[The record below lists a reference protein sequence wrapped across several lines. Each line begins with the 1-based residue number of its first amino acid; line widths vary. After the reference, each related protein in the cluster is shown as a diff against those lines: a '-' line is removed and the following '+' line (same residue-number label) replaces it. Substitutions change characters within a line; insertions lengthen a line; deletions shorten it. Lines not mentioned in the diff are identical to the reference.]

1 MTMVHLVITFT
12 IGGIAILNAV
22 LFWFMPRLTRR
33 DLYFAVTVAP
43 AFRDE
48 PEGRSILGR
57 YRAELIFFSALA
69 LAAFVAGTARLC
81 VGFVSTGTFLQL
93 VASFIAFYR
102 ARQRVLPHAVA
113 PTSLVPSQ
121 NAVAVRRGLPPV
133 RGLVR
138 AMTNA
143 GRLVLPARLLPRAA
157 VLGADYRG
165 GRDGGEGFTQRSLQ
179 CCPGSHATDQWA

>member
-1 MTMVHLVITFT
+1 MTMVRLVITFT

-33 DLYFAVTVAP
+33 DLYFAVTVAL

-69 LAAFVAGTARLC
+69 LAAFVAGSAWLG

-93 VASFIAFYR
+93 GASFIAFYR
-102 ARQRVLPHAVA
+102 ARQRVLPHAVP
-113 PTSLVPSQ
+113 PTMIREAELHDHNRIIPGGWMTASGPFILLTACAGYLWIHGERIP
-121 NAVAVRRGLPPV
+121 RLPI
-133 RGLVR
+133 
-138 AMTNA
+138 
-143 GRLVLPARLLPRAA
+143 
-157 VLGADYRG
+157 
-165 GRDGGEGFTQRSLQ
+165 FTVT
-179 CCPGSHATDQWA
+179 G

>member
-1 MTMVHLVITFT
+1 MTIVHLVIMFT

-69 LAAFVAGTARLC
+69 LAAFVAGTAWLC

-93 VASFIAFYR
+93 VASFIAFFLDFLGEQAMNALSSSIFDLR
-102 ARQRVLPHAVA
+102 LGSWHDRESIDEVLFVA
-113 PTSLVPSQ
+113 KC
-121 NAVAVRRGLPPV
+121 
-133 RGLVR
+133 
-138 AMTNA
+138 
-143 GRLVLPARLLPRAA
+143 RLR
-157 VLGADYRG
+157 
-165 GRDGGEGFTQRSLQ
+165 
-179 CCPGSHATDQWA
+179 

>member
-1 MTMVHLVITFT
+1 
-12 IGGIAILNAV
+12 
-22 LFWFMPRLTRR
+22 
-33 DLYFAVTVAP
+33 VAP

-69 LAAFVAGTARLC
+69 LAAFVAGTAWLC

-102 ARQRVLPHAVA
+102 ARQRVLPH
-113 PTSLVPSQ
+113 
-121 NAVAVRRGLPPV
+121 
-133 RGLVR
+133 
-138 AMTNA
+138 
-143 GRLVLPARLLPRAA
+143 LPRAA

-165 GRDGGEGFTQRSLQ
+165 GRDGGEGFTQRILQ
-179 CCPGSHATDQWA
+179 CCPGSHAADQWA

>member
-1 MTMVHLVITFT
+1 MTMVRLVITFT

-69 LAAFVAGTARLC
+69 LAAFVAGSAWLG

-93 VASFIAFYR
+93 GASFIAFYR
-102 ARQRVLPHAVA
+102 ARQRCCL
-113 PTSLVPSQ
+113 TRS
-121 NAVAVRRGLPPV
+121 RRP
-133 RGLVR
+133 
-138 AMTNA
+138 
-143 GRLVLPARLLPRAA
+143 
-157 VLGADYRG
+157 
-165 GRDGGEGFTQRSLQ
+165 
-179 CCPGSHATDQWA
+179 